1 MKGVIK
7 FMTLEQIKDNLVNEK
22 KVLTDKQFNKFIINL
37 SLFIGLGT
45 FTFAF
50 LMSKIVN
57 ILFTLGVIVLGLVIY
72 ITVLQYCTE
81 DDSNVKGVLKWSR
94 LWFIWI
100 PLLIGGIVALKFFR
114 FM

>member
-1 MKGVIK
+1 
-7 FMTLEQIKDNLVNEK
+7 MTLQQIKDNLVDEK
-22 KVLTDKQFNKFIINL
+22 KVFTTKQFNKFIINL

-57 ILFTLGVIVLGLVIY
+57 ILFTLGVIVLGLIIY

-81 DDSNVKGVLKWSR
+81 DDNNAKGVAKWSR
-94 LWFIWI
+94 LWFIWL
-100 PLLIGGIVALKFFR
+100 PLLVGGIIALKLLR

>member
-1 MKGVIK
+1 
-7 FMTLEQIKDNLVNEK
+7 MTLQQIKDNLVDEK
-22 KVLTDKQFNKFIINL
+22 KVFTPKQFNKFIINL

-57 ILFTLGVIVLGLVIY
+57 ILFTLGVIVLGLVVY
-72 ITVLQYCTE
+72 ITLLQYCTE
-81 DDSNVKGVLKWSR
+81 DENNAIGVSKWSK
-94 LWFIWI
+94 LWFLWI
-100 PLLIGGIVALKFFR
+100 PLLVGGIIALKFFR